1 MGGGGELQFVGPLP
15 SPSFFFSDLITI
27 FFLTMTTTTTQNQ
40 QRVSDQEK
48 DGKWPQ
54 SSSERAACWDF
65 VLSLR
70 EQFGLDEAGA
80 IARAVEVLVGA
91 GREVTAGVI
100 ARCKPRRK
108 GPDTHVQDV
117 GRAVLER
124 GLGETVSD
132 GREAMLLL
140 SSEEEELEAEEL
152 EAKRRVEIGTAAIG
166 ALFRKVIPSLPAAE
180 WTRKLRTLY
189 LRPGAEIVCVSGRGL
204 RVEAW
209 PAFVVG
215 DAGEGWFVRNEINE
229 VVPVVKGAIGV
240 VESGRLVRTLLNATV
255 KAVRGRGSRVE
266 GPGPGAGGLTY
277 FQWMPGAGD
286 WQVHFKTFVTYASM
300 FCPASTNHTRGA
312 ALAELLGEC
321 RASISA
327 RKRKIFALYK
337 SETGGH
343 AGFEGMRA
351 TVDPRKGKKT
361 GPRKKPVDASLN

>member
-1 MGGGGELQFVGPLP
+1 
-15 SPSFFFSDLITI
+15 
-27 FFLTMTTTTTQNQ
+27 MTTRTTTQNQ
-40 QRVSDQEK
+40 E
-48 DGKWPQ
+48 GKWPQ

-80 IARAVEVLVGA
+80 IARAVEVLVES
-91 GREVTAGVI
+91 GREVTAGAI

-117 GRAVLER
+117 GRAVAER
-124 GLGETVSD
+124 GLGESVSD

-140 SSEEEELEAEEL
+140 SEEEELEAEEL
-152 EAKRRVEIGTAAIG
+152 EAKKRVEIGTAAIG

-180 WTRKLRTLY
+180 WKRKRRTLY
-189 LRPGAEIVCVSGRGL
+189 LRPGAEIVSVSGRAL

-209 PAFVVG
+209 PGFLVG
-215 DAGEGWFVRNEINE
+215 EAGEGWFVRNEINE

-240 VESGRLVRTLLNATV
+240 VVEGKLVRTLLNATV
-255 KAVRGRGSRVE
+255 KSIRGGRGQEAEVRGQFS
-266 GPGPGAGGLTY
+266 GLTY
-277 FQWMPGAGD
+277 FQWTPGAGD
-286 WQVHFKTFVTYASM
+286 WALHFKTFVTYASM
-300 FCPASTNHTRGA
+300 FCPAATNHTRGA

-327 RKRKIFALYK
+327 RKRKIFDRYK
-337 SETGGH
+337 NETGGH

-351 TVDPRKGKKT
+351 TLDPRKGKKL